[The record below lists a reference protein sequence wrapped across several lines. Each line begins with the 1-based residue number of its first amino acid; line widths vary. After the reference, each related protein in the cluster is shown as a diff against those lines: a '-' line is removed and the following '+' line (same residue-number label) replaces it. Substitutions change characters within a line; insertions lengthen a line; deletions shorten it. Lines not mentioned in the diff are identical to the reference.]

1 MNVTQ
6 INKLGKELELYT
18 YIDYIGKGFPI
29 ILPKGAKLINLIR
42 NYVESEESKYGYAF
56 VRTPSVSRAEIYKIE
71 DRLEHEKREMFIIE
85 SDDEEEDKRE
95 ENSIVLRPYVAP
107 FHCSIYKTK
116 QRSYK
121 SLPVKYSE
129 TSTVYRNERDIKGIR
144 RTRQITLSDASI
156 FVVPNQLEEEIVESL
171 KIQQN
176 FISKLGLEVKYIVSN
191 WDDTKKENYIG
202 TIQEWENA
210 VKAMKSAL
218 KSLNIPFEQNNK
230 ARMQGPSIQIMY
242 EGKDFSSMQID
253 FEIVHRFDLTY
264 VDKNNEEKFPIYM
277 HRTSV
282 GSYENL
288 LGILIE
294 KYQGEFPLWMA
305 PVQVVIITEGE
316 EYNDYSK
323 EIKDK
328 LLENGIRVEE
338 DKSDTNVQN
347 KEYRAI
353 EQKVPYIITIS
364 KKELNSKRIKV
375 RNSENTR
382 IMEIENLIR
391 EVLNCQTN
399 Y

>member
-1 MNVTQ
+1 MHVTE

-18 YIDYIGKGFPI
+18 YVDYIGKGFPI

-42 NYVESEESKYGYAF
+42 NYVESEEAKYGYEV
-56 VRTPSVSRAEIYKIE
+56 VRTPNVSRAEIYKIE
-71 DRLEHEKREMFIIE
+71 DRLEQEKHDMFIIE
-85 SDDEEEDKRE
+85 SNDEEEDKRE

-107 FHCSIYKTK
+107 FHCSVYKTK

-121 SLPVKYSE
+121 NLPIKYCE
-129 TSTVYRNERDIKGIR
+129 TSTVYRNERDIRGIS

-156 FVVPNQLEEEIVESL
+156 FVMPEKLEEEIIEAL

-191 WDDTKKENYIG
+191 WDDNKKENYIG
-202 TIQEWENA
+202 TIQEWDNS

-218 KSLNIPFEQNNK
+218 ESLNIEFEENK
-230 ARMQGPSIQIMY
+230 KAKMQGPSIQIMY

-264 VDKNNEEKFPIYM
+264 VDKDNEEKFPVYI
-277 HRTSV
+277 HSTSV

-294 KYQGEFPLWMA
+294 KYQGNFPLWLA

-316 EYNDYSK
+316 EYDDYSK

-328 LLENGIRVEE
+328 LLESGIRVEE
-338 DKSDTNVQN
+338 DKTDTNIQN
-347 KEYRAI
+347 KEYKAI
-353 EQKVPYIITIS
+353 EQKIPYIVTIS
-364 KKELNSKRIKV
+364 KKELNSKKIEV
-375 RNSENTR
+375 RNNGISK
-382 IMEIENLIR
+382 IMGVENLIR
-391 EVLNCQTN
+391 EVLNCQTK

>member
-1 MNVTQ
+1 MHVTE

-18 YIDYIGKGFPI
+18 YVDYIGKGFPI

-42 NYVESEESKYGYAF
+42 NYVESEEAKYGYEV
-56 VRTPSVSRAEIYKIE
+56 VRTPNVSRAEIYKIE
-71 DRLEHEKREMFIIE
+71 DRLEQEKHDMFIIE

-107 FHCSIYKTK
+107 FHCSVYKTR

-121 SLPVKYSE
+121 NLPIKYCE
-129 TSTVYRNERDIKGIR
+129 TSTVYRNERDIKGIS

-156 FVVPNQLEEEIVESL
+156 FVMPEKLEEEIIEAL

-191 WDDTKKENYIG
+191 WDDNKKENYIG
-202 TIQEWENA
+202 TIQEWDNS

-218 KSLNIPFEQNNK
+218 ESLNIEFEENK
-230 ARMQGPSIQIMY
+230 KAKMQGPSIQIMY

-253 FEIVHRFDLTY
+253 YEIVHRFDLTY
-264 VDKNNEEKFPIYM
+264 VDKDNEEKFPVYI
-277 HRTSV
+277 HSTSV

-294 KYQGEFPLWMA
+294 KYQGNFPLWLA

-316 EYNDYSK
+316 EYDDYSK

-338 DKSDTNVQN
+338 DKSDTNMQN
-347 KEYRAI
+347 KEYKAI
-353 EQKVPYIITIS
+353 EQKIPYIVTIS
-364 KKELNSKRIKV
+364 KKELNSKKIEV
-375 RNSENTR
+375 RNNGISK
-382 IMEIENLIR
+382 IMGVENLIR
-391 EVLNCQTN
+391 EVLNCQTK